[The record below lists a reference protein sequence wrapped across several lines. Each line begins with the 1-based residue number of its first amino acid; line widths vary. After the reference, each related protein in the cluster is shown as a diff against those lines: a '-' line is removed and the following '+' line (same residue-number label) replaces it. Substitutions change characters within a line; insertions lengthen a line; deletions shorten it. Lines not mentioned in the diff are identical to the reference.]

1 MRLKWSVPRCRCSE
15 HRPAADAA
23 TAPSAAAGPSPLVF
37 HPSPTSDAGRMRRCC
52 SRRPSQSHS
61 RPNRSVALSQPST
74 PPGQGKADGTWR
86 SDGGSDA
93 ASTERMPHRYALH
106 PTLHCTTHPHH
117 ALLPHYESSS
127 SPPTKR
133 SSSTPHGHCRPLR
146 AGRGVDDDDDAVVDG
161 EESHCVSPLTRG
173 CHPSVLIVHP
183 PTPPNLVIAQ
193 AHLHPIIFQSSVHP
207 PFSLLLPNHS

>member
-1 MRLKWSVPRCRCSE
+1 MCPGAGAVNTGRLLMQQPHRQRLQAQAHLSSTPRPLVTRVGCG
-15 HRPAADAA
+15 
-23 TAPSAAAGPSPLVF
+23 AAAAAAHLSLTVGPIAQSLSRSLRL
-37 HPSPTSDAGRMRRCC
+37 HPARGKQTG
-52 SRRPSQSHS
+52 
-61 RPNRSVALSQPST
+61 
-74 PPGQGKADGTWR
+74 PGGAR
-86 SDGGSDA
+86 E